1 MKHWKYILPAAI
13 CLLCLLAFGLLWGSD
28 RAAVAS
34 LVSQQ
39 AAARWETPEK
49 PYAQVSVFLPE
60 QHTLPAGSLGTL
72 CLSLEKA
79 LVAGGV
85 GPETH
90 PWYFAASRTDSG
102 QIKSDGGSAQ
112 AEVTAVTG
120 QFFRVHP
127 MVLLDG
133 WYPDPEGVMEDWIVL
148 NREAAWDLFYSE
160 HVTGLFVETG
170 GLRYRVAAVVD
181 EEPGRYNALAAG
193 DLRRAWIPADAAA
206 GEKGFTCLEAVLPQ
220 PVKDFAAATLRDSLK
235 TLVPEDTEV
244 VDAAARFSLRRRA
257 FILRHLTARGVGD
270 GTALPWWEAAAR
282 MTENRLARTLVPEA
296 LLLLIP
302 AGVLLGL
309 LWRWNRRRAWGL
321 RSIKVLAEEALDR
334 KHQRDYQ
341 KKTVRAETEPAPEG
355 LEYENR

>member
-1 MKHWKYILPAAI
+1 MKRWKHILPAAI
-13 CLLCLLAFGLLWGSD
+13 CLLCLLAFGLLWRSD
-28 RAAVAS
+28 RACVRS
-34 LVSQQ
+34 LSSQQ

-49 PYAQVSVFLPE
+49 PYAQVSVFLSQ
-60 QHTLPAGSLGTL
+60 QHTLPAGSMGTV

-90 PWYFAASRTDSG
+90 PWYYAASRTDDARLQS
-102 QIKSDGGSAQ
+102 QGGSTD
-112 AEVTAVTG
+112 AELTAVTG
-120 QFFRVHP
+120 QFFRLHP

-148 NREAAWDLFYSE
+148 SREAAWDLFYSE
-160 HVTGLFVETG
+160 HVTGMFVETG
-170 GLRYRVAAVVD
+170 GARYRVAAVVE
-181 EEPGRYNALAAG
+181 EEPGKYNALAAG
-193 DLRRAWIPADAAA
+193 DVRRAWIPAGEAA

-235 TLVPEDTEV
+235 TLAPEDTEV
-244 VDAAARFSLRRRA
+244 VDAAARFSLRRRVSV
-257 FILRHLTARGVGD
+257 LRQLTARGVGD

-282 MTENRLARTLVPEA
+282 MTENRLARTLIPEA

-302 AGVLLGL
+302 AGYLLGL
-309 LWRWNRRRAWGL
+309 LWRWNRRRTWGL
-321 RSIKVLAEEALDR
+321 WSLKALVEEALDR

-341 KKTVRAETEPAPEG
+341 KKTAEKESEPAPEG